1 MLWYIIFVVVV
12 HIFRC
17 YSTCFSMLHYI
28 VLRCCSIYIK
38 ILHYIIFSYV
48 CDIVLEVF
56 RALWDRGAVRERGVL
71 GNGDRDAVGNGG
83 QGRDVDAIPFRSI
96 PIRFLFRS
104 SFHSF
109 LFRCRGHG
117 FGKGSGVWTHLTRR
131 TSGH

>member
-56 RALWDRGAVRERGVL
+56 RALWDRG
-71 GNGDRDAVGNGG
+71 GG
-83 QGRDVDAIPFRSI
+83 GMGARWGIETRARWGTEDTGAMDAIPFHYV
-96 PIRFLFRS
+96 PIRFCGWRA
-104 SFHSF
+104 
-109 LFRCRGHG
+109 
-117 FGKGSGVWTHLTRR
+117 VWEGERR
-131 TSGH
+131 PDTLLAPVVRALGCLI